1 MFWTINSITE
11 AKEQF
16 PTLSSLWDETMS
28 GNSLGNMTDA
38 DINWDYLYEKVTG
51 NSFSVQPDYR
61 IPAEER
67 TEDNRR
73 DYSQWSVSKI
83 YIIPHKSMTA
93 MNRIC
98 SCQNS
103 RFENEDPS
111 PLTGRT
117 AHHDHDEVHR
127 LHNVFANMNEDRQV
141 PANAWNQNGSVGNE
155 YYLQGII
162 RRNLRQYTDRFA
174 GG

>member
-61 IPAEER
+61 IPAENARKTIVETIANGLYR
-67 TEDNRR
+67 
-73 DYSQWSVSKI
+73 
-83 YIIPHKSMTA
+83 KS
-93 MNRIC
+93 I
-98 SCQNS
+98 S
-103 RFENEDPS
+103 
-111 PLTGRT
+111 
-117 AHHDHDEVHR
+117 
-127 LHNVFANMNEDRQV
+127 
-141 PANAWNQNGSVGNE
+141 
-155 YYLQGII
+155 YLI
-162 RRNLRQYTDRFA
+162 NL
-174 GG
+174 